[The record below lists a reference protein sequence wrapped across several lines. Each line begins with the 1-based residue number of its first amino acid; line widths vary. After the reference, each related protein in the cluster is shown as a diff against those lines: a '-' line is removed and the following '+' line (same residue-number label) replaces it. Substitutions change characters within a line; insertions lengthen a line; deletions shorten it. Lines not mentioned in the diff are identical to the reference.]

1 MAFGQH
7 WEWRGFGPIDDAH
20 RRALE
25 ALPMKF
31 PDAQVITDEYLWS
44 PRCRTNVKLRL
55 GDLKLKRLV
64 RVERDLELWLEDP
77 DENYAFPLE
86 QAPLL
91 SLFEALGVESASV
104 PGHPLEREELL
115 ALLKRHAREV
125 RVVSV
130 DKSRRQ
136 HELALSGGTA
146 ESGSGVT
153 VELAE
158 IHAPER
164 ILSIG
169 LEHERLEAVAH
180 ARDTLDLERQ
190 MRRLNYFEALEI
202 WARGGTVGEKSETDR
217 EE

>member
-7 WEWRGFGPIDDAH
+7 WEWRGFGPVDGKTLRLLKI
-20 RRALE
+20 
-25 ALPMKF
+25 LPMKF

-77 DENYAFPLE
+77 DENYAFPIE
-86 QAPLL
+86 HAPLL
-91 SLFEALGVESASV
+91 ALFDALGVESAPV

-115 ALLKRHAREV
+115 ALLERHATEV

-130 DKSRRQ
+130 DKSRQQ
-136 HELALSGGTA
+136 HEFTAPEAGAA

-158 IHAPER
+158 IYAPER
-164 ILSIG
+164 ILSVG
-169 LEHERLEAVAH
+169 LEHERLEAVAF
-180 ARDTLDLERQ
+180 ARDVFDLTSQ
-190 MRRLNYFEALEI
+190 MRRLNYFEALKI
-202 WARGGTVGEKSETDR
+202 WAEGGTVGGETG
-217 EE
+217 

>member
-7 WEWRGFGPIDDAH
+7 WEWRGFGHADEKLL
-20 RRALE
+20 RVLE

-64 RVERDLELWLEDP
+64 RVERELELWLEDP
-77 DENYAFPLE
+77 DENYAFPIE
-86 QAPLL
+86 QEPLL
-91 SLFEALGVESASV
+91 ALFEALGVESAPV

-115 ALLKRHAREV
+115 ALLERHAPEV

-136 HELALSGGTA
+136 HEFAAPPVGA
-146 ESGSGVT
+146 VESGSAVT

-158 IHAPER
+158 IYAPER
-164 ILSIG
+164 ILSVG
-169 LEHERLEAVAH
+169 LEHERLEAVAF
-180 ARDTLDLERQ
+180 ARDVFDLKSQ
-190 MRRLNYFEALEI
+190 MRRLNYFEALKI
-202 WARGGTVGEKSETDR
+202 WAEGGTVGGKKG
-217 EE
+217 

>member
-7 WEWRGFGPIDDAH
+7 WEWRGFGPVDGKTLRLLKI
-20 RRALE
+20 
-25 ALPMKF
+25 LPMKF

-64 RVERDLELWLEDP
+64 RVHRDLELWLEDP
-77 DENYAFPLE
+77 DENYAFPIE
-86 QAPLL
+86 HAPLL
-91 SLFEALGVESASV
+91 ALFEALGVESAPV

-115 ALLKRHAREV
+115 ALLERHATEV

-136 HELALSGGTA
+136 HEFAEAGAAGSGGA
-146 ESGSGVT
+146 VT

-158 IHAPER
+158 IYAPER
-164 ILSIG
+164 ILSVG
-169 LEHERLEAVAH
+169 LEHERLEAVAF
-180 ARDTLDLERQ
+180 ARE
-190 MRRLNYFEALEI
+190 
-202 WARGGTVGEKSETDR
+202 V
-217 EE
+217 